1 MAGRDALGA
10 VVPVSEL
17 EPALQSLVDRD
28 VDAWPAMPGRI
39 LHVLAPDSG
48 IDVEVAAGVADRIT
62 GVPLEPGSRFRI
74 ASVTK
79 PFVAVSALRLVELG
93 ALQLDAVLDR
103 LLAHEYLEVLR
114 SGGYDTSAIT
124 LRHLLTHT
132 SGIYDF
138 AASAYDAS
146 ITDGFD
152 QAIAAD
158 PSHRW
163 TRLEQVRFAIDHGK
177 PYGAPGEVYGYSD
190 TNACLVGELL
200 EQATGLGMGE
210 AIAGLVGFG
219 RLGLRQTY
227 LESVDAEPPGA
238 PPWSHQYER
247 DVDIAT
253 IDPSV
258 DLWGGGGLVSTC
270 RDLARFFR
278 ALLRGEI
285 FDRPETLATMTTRLD
300 GVRAAGEMEI
310 DQDPRDHAMYLFHV
324 EIAGEEW
331 WGHGGWWGTAAYTC
345 PRLDVTIVAGHQ
357 QAYMPEEFDRTA
369 LIGEALQVSTG
380 HIDAR

>member
-1 MAGRDALGA
+1 
-10 VVPVSEL
+10 
-17 EPALQSLVDRD
+17 
-28 VDAWPAMPGRI
+28 MPGRL
-39 LHVLAPDSG
+39 LHVLAQGSG
-48 IDVEVAAGVADRIT
+48 VDVEVAAGVADRAT
-62 GVPLEPGSRFRI
+62 DEPLRPGARFRI

-79 PFVAVSALRLVELG
+79 PFVAASALRLVELG
-93 ALQLDAVLDR
+93 MLQLDASLDS
-103 LLAHEYLEVLR
+103 LLPGVYVEVLHT
-114 SGGYDTSAIT
+114 GGYDTGTIT

-163 TRLEQVRFAIDHGK
+163 TRLEQVRFAVDHGT

-200 EQATGLGMGE
+200 EQATGLGLGE
-210 AIAGLVGFG
+210 VIAGLVGFG

-227 LESVDAEPPGA
+227 LESVDPEPADA
-238 PPWSHQYER
+238 PQWSHQYER
-247 DVDIAT
+247 GVDIAT

-258 DLWGGGGLVSTC
+258 DLWGGGGLVSTS

-278 ALLRGEI
+278 ALLRDEV
-285 FDRPETLATMTTRLD
+285 FERPETLATMTTRLED
-300 GVRAAGEMEI
+300 VPPAADLTSDE
-310 DQDPRDHAMYLFHV
+310 DPRDRAMYLFHT

-331 WGHGGWWGTAAYTC
+331 WGHGGW
-345 PRLDVTIVAGHQ
+345 
-357 QAYMPEEFDRTA
+357 
-369 LIGEALQVSTG
+369 
-380 HIDAR
+380 

>member
-1 MAGRDALGA
+1 VAVTDLDARLQ
-10 VVPVSEL
+10 
-17 EPALQSLVDRD
+17 ALVERD
-28 VDAWPAMPGRI
+28 VEEWPAMPGRL
-39 LHVLAPDSG
+39 LHVLVPGSG
-48 IDVEVAAGVADRIT
+48 VDVEVAAGVADRAT
-62 GVPLEPGSRFRI
+62 DEPLRPGARFRI

-79 PFVAVSALRLVELG
+79 PFVGASALRLVELG
-93 ALQLDAVLDR
+93 MLQLDASLDSLLPGVYVDVL
-103 LLAHEYLEVLR
+103 HT
-114 SGGYDTSAIT
+114 GGYDTGTIT

-163 TRLEQVRFAIDHGK
+163 TRLEQVRFAMDHGA

-200 EQATGLGMGE
+200 EQTTDLDMGE

-227 LESVDAEPPGA
+227 LESIDPEPADAPQ
-238 PPWSHQYER
+238 WSHQYER
-247 DVDIAT
+247 GVDIAT

-258 DLWGGGGLVSTC
+258 DLWGGGGLVSTS

-278 ALLRGEI
+278 ALLRDEV
-285 FDRPETLATMTTRLD
+285 FERPETLATMTTRLED
-300 GVRAAGEMEI
+300 VPRAADMTSDE
-310 DQDPRDHAMYLFHV
+310 DPRDRAMYLFHT

-357 QAYMPEEFDRTA
+357 QAYMPEDFDRMTLISQAYEAVTA
-369 LIGEALQVSTG
+369 IVGG
-380 HIDAR
+380 P

>member
-1 MAGRDALGA
+1 M
-10 VVPVSEL
+10 SEL
-17 EPALQSLVDRD
+17 ESRLQALVDHD
-28 VDAWPAMPGRI
+28 VERWPDMPGRL
-39 LHVLAPDSG
+39 LHVSAPSSDA
-48 IDVEVAAGVADRIT
+48 DVEVATGVADRAT
-62 GVPLEPGSRFRI
+62 GELLLPGARFRI

-93 ALQLDAVLDR
+93 ALRLEASLDSMLPGD
-103 LLAHEYLEVLR
+103 YLEVLR
-114 SGGYDTSAIT
+114 AGGYDTGAIT
-124 LRHLLTHT
+124 IRQLLTHT

-152 QAIAAD
+152 QAIAVD

-163 TRLEQVRFAIDHGK
+163 TRLEQVRFAMNHGK
-177 PYGAPGEVYGYSD
+177 PYGRPGEVYGYSD

-200 EQATGLGMGE
+200 EQGTGLGMGE

-227 LESVDAEPPGA
+227 LESVDSEPPDA

-270 RDLARFFR
+270 RDLGRFFR

-285 FDRPETLATMTTRLD
+285 FDRPATLSTMTTRLD
-300 GVRAAGEMEI
+300 GVPRAPEMTSDE
-310 DQDPRDHAMYLFHV
+310 DPRDHAMYLFHA
-324 EIAGEEW
+324 EIGGEEW

-345 PRLDVTIVAGHQ
+345 PRLDLTVVTAHQ
-357 QAYMPEEFDRTA
+357 QAYMPEDFDRTA
-369 LIGEALQVSTG
+369 LIAEVRHML
-380 HIDAR
+380 REP

>member
-1 MAGRDALGA
+1 VDRCVALGA
-10 VVPVSEL
+10 LVAVTDL
-17 EPALQSLVDRD
+17 DARLQALVERD
-28 VDAWPAMPGRI
+28 VEEWPAMPGRL
-39 LHVLAPDSG
+39 LHVLVPGSG
-48 IDVEVAAGVADRIT
+48 VDVEVAAGVADRAT
-62 GVPLEPGSRFRI
+62 DEPLRPGARFRI

-79 PFVAVSALRLVELG
+79 PFVGASALRLVELG
-93 ALQLDAVLDR
+93 MLQLDASLDSLLPGVYVDVL
-103 LLAHEYLEVLR
+103 HT
-114 SGGYDTSAIT
+114 GGYDTGTIT

-163 TRLEQVRFAIDHGK
+163 TRLEQVRFAMDHGA

-200 EQATGLGMGE
+200 EQTTDLGMGE

-227 LESVDAEPPGA
+227 LESIDPEPADAPQ
-238 PPWSHQYER
+238 WSHQYER
-247 DVDIAT
+247 GVDIAT

-258 DLWGGGGLVSTC
+258 DLWGGGGLVSTS

-278 ALLRGEI
+278 ALLRDEV
-285 FDRPETLATMTTRLD
+285 FERPETLATMTTRLED
-300 GVRAAGEMEI
+300 VPRAADMTSDE
-310 DQDPRDHAMYLFHV
+310 DPRDRAMYLFHT

-357 QAYMPEEFDRTA
+357 QAYMPEDFDRMTLISQAYEAVTA
-369 LIGEALQVSTG
+369 IVGG
-380 HIDAR
+380 P

>member
-1 MAGRDALGA
+1 MTDVEARLQALADRDAA
-10 VVPVSEL
+10 EWPQS
-17 EPALQSLVDRD
+17 PARL
-28 VDAWPAMPGRI
+28 
-39 LHVLAPDSG
+39 LHVSAPGLDV
-48 IDVEVAAGVADRIT
+48 DVEVAAGAADRAT
-62 GVPLEPGSRFRI
+62 GEPLAPGSRFRI

-79 PFVAVSALRLVELG
+79 PFVSASALRLVEHGLL
-93 ALQLDAVLDR
+93 ALDASLDS
-103 LLAHEYLEVLR
+103 LLPSDYRDVLR
-114 SGGYDTSAIT
+114 AGDYDTGEIT

-152 QAIAAD
+152 QAIAVD

-163 TRLEQVRFAIDHGK
+163 TRLEQVRFAVGHGK

-200 EQATGLGMGE
+200 ERATGLGMGE

-227 LESVDAEPPGA
+227 LESIDPEPAEA
-238 PPWSHQYER
+238 PQWSHQYER

-278 ALLRGEI
+278 ALLRGEV
-285 FDRPETLATMTTRLD
+285 FDRSETLASMTTRLG
-300 GVRAAGEMEI
+300 GVPRTPEMTS
-310 DQDPRDHAMYLFHV
+310 DDDPGDHAMYLFHA

-331 WGHGGWWGTAAYTC
+331 WGHDGWWGTTVYTC
-345 PRLDVTIVAGHQ
+345 PRLDITVVAGHQ
-357 QAYMPEEFDRTA
+357 QAYMPKGFDRMA
-369 LIGEALQVSTG
+369 VIEQAMSLAIGGRSG
-380 HIDAR
+380 PGG

>member
-1 MAGRDALGA
+1 MAGRGAFGAGMGLTDLEARMQAL
-10 VVPVSEL
+10 VE
-17 EPALQSLVDRD
+17 RD
-28 VDAWPAMPGRI
+28 VEAWPDMPARL
-39 LHVLAPDSG
+39 LHVLAPDTG
-48 IDVEVAAGVADRIT
+48 LDVEVAAGVADRAT
-62 GVPLEPGSRFRI
+62 GEPLLPGARFRI

-79 PFVAVSALRLVELG
+79 PFVAVSALRLVELA
-93 ALQLDAVLDR
+93 ALQLDASLD
-103 LLAHEYLEVLR
+103 LLLPGEYLEVLGA
-114 SGGYDTSAIT
+114 GGYDTAAIT

-138 AASAYDAS
+138 AASAYDPS

-158 PSHRW
+158 PTHRW
-163 TRLEQVRFAIDHGK
+163 TRLEQVRFAMDHGK
-177 PYGAPGEVYGYSD
+177 PYGSPGEVYGYSD
-190 TNACLVGELL
+190 TNACLVGEML
-200 EQATGLGMGE
+200 ERATGLGMGE

-227 LESVDAEPPGA
+227 LESVDPEPAEA
-238 PPWSHQYER
+238 PQWSHQYER

-270 RDLARFFR
+270 RDLGRFFR

-285 FDRPETLATMTTRLD
+285 FDRPEALATMTARLD
-300 GVRAAGEMEI
+300 GVPAATEMTSDE
-310 DQDPRDHAMYLFHV
+310 DPRDRAMYLFHAD
-324 EIAGEEW
+324 IAGEEW
-331 WGHGGWWGTAAYTC
+331 WGHGGWWGTAAYIC

-369 LIGEALQVSTG
+369 LVGEALLAVRS
-380 HIDAR
+380 DVDD

>member
-1 MAGRDALGA
+1 MALTDLEARLQAL
-10 VVPVSEL
+10 VE
-17 EPALQSLVDRD
+17 RD
-28 VDAWPAMPGRI
+28 VETWRDMPAR
-39 LHVLAPDSG
+39 LLRLLAPAHG
-48 IDVEVAAGVADRIT
+48 RDVEVAAGVADRVT
-62 GVPLEPGSRFRI
+62 GEPLLPGARFRI

-93 ALQLDAVLDR
+93 IVQLDAPLDVLVPG
-103 LLAHEYLEVLR
+103 EYVEVLR
-114 SGGYDTSAIT
+114 DGGYDTAAIT
-124 LRHLLTHT
+124 LHHLLTHT

-158 PSHRW
+158 PTHRW
-163 TRLEQVRFAIDHGK
+163 TRIEQVGFAMEHGK

-190 TNACLVGELL
+190 TNACLVGAML
-200 EQATGLGMGE
+200 ERTTGLGMGE
-210 AIAGLVGFG
+210 AISGLVGFG
-219 RLGLRQTY
+219 RLGLGQTY
-227 LESVDAEPPGA
+227 LESVDPEPAEA
-238 PPWSHQYER
+238 AQWSHQYER
-247 DVDIAT
+247 DVDIVT

-285 FDRPETLATMTTRLD
+285 FDRPETLTTMTTRLD
-300 GVRAAGEMEI
+300 GVPAAGEMEI
-310 DQDPRDHAMYLFHV
+310 DQDPGDHAIYLFHTQ
-324 EIAGEEW
+324 IAGEAW

-357 QAYMPEEFDRTA
+357 QAYMPVEFDRTA
-369 LIGEALQVSTG
+369 LIA
-380 HIDAR
+380 DASRLLSSSDDGT

>member
-1 MAGRDALGA
+1 
-10 VVPVSEL
+10 
-17 EPALQSLVDRD
+17 
-28 VDAWPAMPGRI
+28 MPGRI
-39 LHVLAPDSG
+39 LHVLAPGSR
-48 IDVEVAAGVADRIT
+48 IDVEVAAGVADRTT
-62 GVPLEPGSRFRI
+62 GEPLEPGSRFRI

-79 PFVAVSALRLVELG
+79 PFVSASALRLVEHGL
-93 ALQLDAVLDR
+93 LELDASLDS
-103 LLAHEYLEVLR
+103 LLPGEYIEMLR
-114 SGGYDTSAIT
+114 GGGYDTGAIT

-163 TRLEQVRFAIDHGK
+163 TRVEQVRFAIDHGE

-219 RLGLRQTY
+219 RLGLGQTY
-227 LESVDAEPPGA
+227 LESIDPESADAPQ
-238 PPWSHQYER
+238 WSHQYER
-247 DVDIAT
+247 EVDIAGF
-253 IDPSV
+253 DPSV

-278 ALLRGEI
+278 GLLQGEV
-285 FDRPETLATMTTRLD
+285 FDQPETLDTMTTRLD
-300 GVRAAGEMEI
+300 GVPRAPEMTSDE
-310 DQDPRDHAMYLFHV
+310 DPRDRAMYLFRADV
-324 EIAGEEW
+324 GGEEW
-331 WGHGGWWGTAAYTC
+331 WGHGGWWGTTAYTC
-345 PRLDVTIVAGHQ
+345 PRLDVTVVAGHQ
-357 QAYMPEEFDRTA
+357 QAYMPEDFDRMA
-369 LIGEALQVSTG
+369 VIAEALHVLTG
-380 HIDAR
+380 AAIGR

>member
-1 MAGRDALGA
+1 M
-10 VVPVSEL
+10 SEL
-17 EPALQSLVDRD
+17 ESRLQALVDRD
-28 VDAWPAMPGRI
+28 VEAWPAMPGRI
-39 LHVLAPDSG
+39 LHVLAPASG
-48 IDVEVAAGVADRIT
+48 IDVEVTAGVADRAT
-62 GVPLEPGSRFRI
+62 GEPLAPGSRFRI

-79 PFVAVSALRLVELG
+79 PFVSASALRLVEHGL
-93 ALQLDAVLDR
+93 LELDAALDS
-103 LLAHEYLEVLR
+103 LLPGEFVESLR
-114 SGGYDTSAIT
+114 GGGYDTGAIT

-152 QAIAAD
+152 QAIEAD

-163 TRLEQVRFAIDHGK
+163 TRLEQVRFAISHGK
-177 PYGAPGEVYGYSD
+177 PYGAPGELYGYSD

-210 AIAGLVGFG
+210 ATAGLVGFG

-227 LESVDAEPPGA
+227 LESVDPEPADA
-238 PPWSHQYER
+238 PQWSHQYER
-247 DVDIAT
+247 DIDIAT

-278 ALLRGEI
+278 ALLRDEV
-285 FDRPETLATMTTRLD
+285 FDRPETLATMKTRLD
-300 GVRAAGEMEI
+300 GVPRAPEMTSDE
-310 DQDPRDHAMYLFHV
+310 DPRDRAMYLFHA
-324 EIAGEEW
+324 EIEGEEW
-331 WGHGGWWGTAAYTC
+331 WGHDGWWGTTAYTC
-345 PRLDVTIVAGHQ
+345 PRLDLTVVAGHQ
-357 QAYMPEEFDRTA
+357 QAYMPKDFDRMTVIA
-369 LIGEALQVSTG
+369 EAMQGLTG
-380 HIDAR
+380 DVGGR